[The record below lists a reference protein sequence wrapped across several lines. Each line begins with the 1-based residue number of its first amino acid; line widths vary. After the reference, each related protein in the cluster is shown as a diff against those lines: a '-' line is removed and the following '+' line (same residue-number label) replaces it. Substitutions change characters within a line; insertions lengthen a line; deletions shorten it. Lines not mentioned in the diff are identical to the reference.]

1 MKNEDNDNWEERI
14 EAVLGTDTELSSG
27 NFDKWHAHLLK
38 KLTLP
43 LRVTGIEDFPWE
55 EPYVF
60 GARDADEYEKLK
72 KTNPS
77 YTDEFDLIDI
87 GGPAEEDDLIAEVRR
102 VSDKKVFEIHL
113 SWLHTKD
120 EKCAEHEILN
130 DYSVWQCN
138 Y

>member
-1 MKNEDNDNWEERI
+1 MMEDDDNWEERI
-14 EAVLGTDTELSSG
+14 EAVLGSDTDVCSG
-27 NFDKWHAHLLK
+27 NFAKWRDLLLK
-38 KLTLP
+38 NLTFP

-60 GARDADEYEKLK
+60 GAFDADEYERLK

-77 YTDEFDLIDI
+77 YTDQFDLIGI
-87 GGPAEEDDLIAEVRR
+87 GEPEESDDLIAEVRR
-102 VSDKKVFEIHL
+102 VSDKKMFDIGL
-113 SWLHTKD
+113 SSLQTTE
-120 EKCAEHEILN
+120 EKGAAYKILN